1 MARSSGRK
9 QSGKKGL
16 ELTQRFMYYNL
27 SNTATSPGTSS
38 GRYDDSH
45 YIDLAAGLS
54 AMNRRLYRQG
64 RQYHIAN
71 ITVVDT
77 SGDSKVR
84 FATLPQVWTTN
95 KAHKLMFDAWKDQR
109 SRALENAPSN
119 VTGRW
124 ADFKVYMSGQHRKE
138 NIIFP
143 VNSDLGVIPNGE
155 WEYSEIEYIDAG
167 SGAEIVNQPLWM
179 LGTHEP
185 NGTTDNGVGLCK
197 ALEEMLAI
205 PPESPIVPDLSKSV
219 IMQMNPST
227 GDNATEVLANIRDD
241 NDLAP
246 YNGATVIGS
255 MSTATATNS
264 FVTREVGWS
273 EQGIASL
280 PVMGFPVPLGL
291 LEVRQ
296 SDKDEGNEIGV
307 LIEFVPG
314 SYKGVHAEAF

>member
-1 MARSSGRK
+1 M
-9 QSGKKGL
+9 
-16 ELTQRFMYYNL
+16 TQRFLYYNL
-27 SNTATSPGTSS
+27 TNGTTGDPSA
-38 GRYDDSH
+38 DSH

-71 ITVVDT
+71 ITVIDT

-124 ADFKVYMSGQHRKE
+124 ADFKVYMSQQHRKE
-138 NIIFP
+138 DLILP
-143 VNSDLGVIPNGE
+143 TNSDLVEIDAGE
-155 WEYSEIEYIDAG
+155 WEYSEISYMDQTGTELD
-167 SGAEIVNQPLWM
+167 NQPVWM
-179 LGTHEP
+179 LGDHVPT
-185 NGTTDNGVGLCK
+185 GTGVSDGVGVCK
-197 ALEEMLAI
+197 ALQEMLSI
-205 PPESPIVPDLSKSV
+205 PPESPIVPDLAKSV
-219 IMQMNPST
+219 IMSMNPAT
-227 GDNATEVLANIRDD
+227 GDDNVEVLANIRDD

-246 YNGATVIGS
+246 YNGTIVIGANS
-255 MSTATATNS
+255 VASGDTDS

-273 EQGIASL
+273 SKGTASL

-296 SDKDEGNEIGV
+296 EDAENNKIGV